1 MVTKRDWWRCE
12 TGKPAPL
19 STLDQPGHLANWPV
33 THLLSS
39 HLKLGIVFKLRHQK
53 LALPSALNIILC
65 LSLSINN
72 ISHNQEQYNPIRP
85 YIKYEGLPINKNT
98 TTRKD
103 FSYSNTYYNPLLWA
117 SYHWLMTE
125 NWFESSHLDQ
135 DWPPETSWLDWRW
148 LFTNLGCQRNLAKLT
163 SILCW
168 RSNRGNSLL
177 DL

>member
-1 MVTKRDWWRCE
+1 MLILCCQVGSEGGNNRLTDRSGNSRLQCPVWVWQSSQIVLAETWHTGLCSSPSWRY
-12 TGKPAPL
+12 
-19 STLDQPGHLANWPV
+19 
-33 THLLSS
+33 
-39 HLKLGIVFKLRHQK
+39 
-53 LALPSALNIILC
+53 IILC
-65 LSLSINN
+65 LSLSINSV
-72 ISHNQEQYNPIRP
+72 SHNQEQYNPIRP

-98 TTRKD
+98 TTRKN
-103 FSYSNTYYNPLLWA
+103 FSYSNTHSNSLLWA

-135 DWPPETSWLDWRW
+135 DWPPETSWLDWLW